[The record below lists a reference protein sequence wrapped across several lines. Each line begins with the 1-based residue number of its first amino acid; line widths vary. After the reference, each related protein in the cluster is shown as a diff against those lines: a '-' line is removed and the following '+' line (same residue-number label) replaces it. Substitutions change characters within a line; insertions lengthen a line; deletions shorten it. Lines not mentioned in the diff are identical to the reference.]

1 MDGADALRQI
11 REQPDIGLVV
21 LDLNMPNM
29 DGFQVLEALRNDAR
43 LRRLRTILLTSSDEM
58 ENEIR
63 GLQLGAA
70 DYIRKPLQR
79 DALRARIKTHV
90 DLLQIQ
96 QALEQKLQTQG
107 QTYELIFE
115 QAPIGIAIS
124 FGSDP
129 SDAEKNAYYSI
140 NPMFEQITG
149 RSKASLLELG
159 WARITHPDDLA

>member
-1 MDGADALRQI
+1 MPLKILFADDSAADRLILKSMLPDYDVVTAVDGTDALRQI

-21 LDLNMPNM
+21 LDLNMPNQN
-29 DGFQVLEALRNDAR
+29 GFQVLSTLRAEDR
-43 LRRLRTILLTSSDEM
+43 LNRLRTILLTSSDEP

-79 DALRARIKTHV
+79 DALRAGIKTHT

-107 QTYELIFE
+107 RHM
-115 QAPIGIAIS
+115 
-124 FGSDP
+124 
-129 SDAEKNAYYSI
+129 N
-140 NPMFEQITG
+140 
-149 RSKASLLELG
+149 
-159 WARITHPDDLA
+159 

>member
-1 MDGADALRQI
+1 MPVKILFADDSAADRLILKSMLPDYTVVTAVDGADALRQI

-21 LDLNMPNM
+21 LDLNMPNLN
-29 DGFQVLEALRNDAR
+29 GFQVLETLRKDAR

-96 QALEQKLQTQG
+96 QALE
-107 QTYELIFE
+107 
-115 QAPIGIAIS
+115 
-124 FGSDP
+124 
-129 SDAEKNAYYSI
+129 
-140 NPMFEQITG
+140 
-149 RSKASLLELG
+149 
-159 WARITHPDDLA
+159 